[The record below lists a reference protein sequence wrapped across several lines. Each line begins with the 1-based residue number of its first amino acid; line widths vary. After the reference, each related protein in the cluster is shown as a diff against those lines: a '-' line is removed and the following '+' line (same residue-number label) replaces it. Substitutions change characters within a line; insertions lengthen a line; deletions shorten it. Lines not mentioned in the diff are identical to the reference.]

1 MTTLA
6 DIRNELLPGLRGIEG
21 QYAMIPSQWQ
31 KYLEKGTSEMALE
44 RTSEMRFL
52 GLAAIKQDG
61 GPTTFDN
68 ASGDR
73 FTYNQSHLEIALG
86 YYITRQSIE
95 DNLYKQQF
103 NPANLGLQESFQQ
116 TKEIICANLLNTATT
131 YNSAVVGDGVSLVS
145 TAHPFDNGTWANTPT
160 SVQTDL
166 NESTL
171 EQALIQIRT
180 QWVNQAGLKI
190 FARGRKLL
198 VPPQLEYIAARIL
211 RPWDKARPGTADRD
225 VMAIEATGG
234 IPESY
239 EVLDFLTSS
248 FQWTVLTNKKGL
260 LYLERMPFETDLQV
274 DFTTDNLLV
283 KARER
288 YSAGE
293 YNPRAIWQSNPTN

>member
-21 QYAMIPSQWQ
+21 QYEMIPQQWD
-31 KYLEKGTSEMALE
+31 KYLEQGNSEMALE

-61 GPTTFDN
+61 GPTQFDN

-73 FTYNQSHLEIALG
+73 FQYNQQHIEVALG
-86 YYITRQSIE
+86 YYITRQAIE
-95 DNLYKQQF
+95 DNLYKAQF
-103 NPANLGLQESFQQ
+103 NPANLGLMESFQQ
-116 TKEIICANLLNTATT
+116 FKEIQCANLLNTATT
-131 YNSAVVGDGVSLVS
+131 YNSSIVGDGVALAS
-145 TAHPFDNGTWANTPT
+145 TAHPYDGGTWANYPT
-160 SVQTDL
+160 TQIDL
-166 NESTL
+166 NEAAL
-171 EQALIQIRT
+171 ETACIQIRT

-198 VPPQLEYIAARIL
+198 VPPQLEYIARRIL
-211 RPWDKARPGTADRD
+211 GTELRPGTADNDINALR
-225 VMAIEATGG
+225 ATGSL
-234 IPESY
+234 PEGY

-248 FQWTVLTNKKGL
+248 FSWFVLTNKKGL
-260 LYLERMPFETDLQV
+260 LFLKRMPFESDMQV

-288 YSAGE
+288 YSAGY
-293 YNPRAIWQSNPTN
+293 YNPRGLWMTNPTS

>member
-21 QYAMIPSQWQ
+21 QYQMIPRQWD
-31 KYLEKGTSEMALE
+31 KYYEKGTSEMALE

-73 FTYNQSHLEIALG
+73 FQYNQAHLELALG
-86 YYITRQSIE
+86 YYITRQAIE
-95 DNLYKQQF
+95 DNLYKAQF

-116 TKEIICANLLNTATT
+116 TEEILGANILNTITT
-131 YNSAVVGDGVSLVS
+131 YNSAIVGDGVALAS
-145 TAHPFDNGTWANTPT
+145 TAHPVDTGTWANTPT
-160 SVQTDL
+160 TQVDL

-171 EQALIQIRT
+171 EQTLIAVRT
-180 QWVNQAGLKI
+180 QFVNQAGLKI

-198 VPPQLEYIAARIL
+198 VPPQLEYVASRTL
-211 RPWDKARPGTADRD
+211 DVWDKARPGTADRD
-225 VMAIEATGG
+225 AHAITSTGSL
-234 IPESY
+234 PEGY
-239 EVLDFLTSS
+239 EVLDFLTSN
-248 FQWTVLTNKKGL
+248 FAWFVLTNKKGL
-260 LYLERMPFETDLQV
+260 LYLERMPFETDMQV

-283 KARER
+283 KARKR
-288 YSAGE
+288 FSFGY
-293 YNPRAIWQSNPTN
+293 YNPRAIYANTPTS

>member
-21 QYAMIPSQWQ
+21 QYQMIPRQWD
-31 KYLEKGTSEMALE
+31 KYMEQGTSEMALE

-73 FTYNQSHLEIALG
+73 YTYNQQHLEIALG

-95 DNLYKQQF
+95 DNLYKSQF

-116 TKEIICANLLNTATT
+116 TKEIIVANQINTATT
-131 YNSAVVGDGVSLVS
+131 YNSSVVGDGVALLSAS
-145 TAHPFDNGTWANTPT
+145 HPYDGGTWANTPT
-160 SVQTDL
+160 VQVDL

-171 EQALIQIRT
+171 EAALTQIRT

-198 VPPQLEYIAARIL
+198 VPPQLEYTASRL
-211 RPWDKARPGTADRD
+211 LDVWEKARPGTADRD
-225 VMAIEATGG
+225 SHAITSTGSL
-234 IPESY
+234 PESY

-248 FQWTVLTNKKGL
+248 YAWFVLTNKKGL
-260 LYLERMPFETDLQV
+260 LYLQRMPFETDMQV

-288 YSAGE
+288 YSAGY
-293 YNPRAIWQSNPTN
+293 YNPRAIWGTTPTN